1 MEAESDEEQVEGSQL
16 GETQVK
22 SATPSGEQDS
32 MSYPG
37 DQGQG
42 VMEDESMGYRVQGT
56 FSHHR

>member
-1 MEAESDEEQVEGSQL
+1 MEAESDEEPVEGSQL
-16 GETQVK
+16 GEAQK
-22 SATPSGEQDS
+22 SATPSGEQEA